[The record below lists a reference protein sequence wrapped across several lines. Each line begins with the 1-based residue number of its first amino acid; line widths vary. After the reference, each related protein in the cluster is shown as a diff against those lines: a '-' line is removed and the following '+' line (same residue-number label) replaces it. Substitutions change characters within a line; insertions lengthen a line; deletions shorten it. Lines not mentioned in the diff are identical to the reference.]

1 MRHVQREG
9 SLIHAPRSLA
19 RAGVCLSLL
28 VGAAAA
34 ACAPRAIGEEIHTG
48 ATATVRVDNQAFL
61 DVNVYMLRSGQR
73 TRLGTVTALSTRTFV
88 LPRSIVGTAVTVQ
101 FLASFIGS
109 SRAPVSEEV
118 TVWEGDEVELR
129 IPPG

>member
-1 MRHVQREG
+1 MD
-9 SLIHAPRSLA
+9 
-19 RAGVCLSLL
+19 
-28 VGAAAA
+28 
-34 ACAPRAIGEEIHTG
+34 EIHTG
-48 ATATVRVDNQAFL
+48 TTATVRVDNQAFL

-88 LPRSIVGTAVTVQ
+88 LPRSVVGTAVTVQ

-118 TVWEGDEVELR
+118 LVWEGDEIELR